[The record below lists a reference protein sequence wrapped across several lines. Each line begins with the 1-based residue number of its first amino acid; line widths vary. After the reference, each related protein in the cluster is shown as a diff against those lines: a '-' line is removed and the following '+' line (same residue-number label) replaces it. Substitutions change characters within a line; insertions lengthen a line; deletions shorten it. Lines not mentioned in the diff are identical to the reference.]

1 MLENT
6 LVCESAAHM
15 TELEKAFS
23 AFNRLSNELQGS
35 YQTLQQRVARLT
47 GELEEARRATPRRR
61 RRSTAHRGAAALAAC
76 DAARRRRRR
85 RRRGR
90 IQEHNRI
97 AVEILGG
104 ALVGES
110 WQRVVTDV
118 LAEPARRPTA
128 TGITRDGRR
137 IALAA
142 SSLPQQSV
150 KIILLTDV
158 TETRAL
164 QELAARNQRLSAIG
178 KMAASLAHQI
188 RTPLA
193 GALLY
198 LSQCRSRRDERERG
212 TLLEKGIE
220 RLRHLD
226 LLVQDMLVFARGKGP
241 GERVRVADLFRAVH
255 DAAMAVKPPNA
266 HLVIHGSDVL
276 VELDG
281 NSTALTAALTNL
293 VNNAF
298 EASPDVVVTL
308 KAKLR
313 GDRVEFTVRD
323 NGPGIAPSIQSRVFE
338 PFFSTRPAGTG
349 LGLAVVKTV
358 AEAHGGDLALHSE
371 RGRGTRIDINLPRTR
386 SGRGTAAGEARRA
399 GGCMSAGTILVS
411 RRRPPAARRVGND
424 ARGGGLQRARGRRRR
439 RGAEGVRRHGRRLD
453 RQRRRDAAHR
463 WPRVAAQAAAA
474 ATLRRRCC

>member
-1 MLENT
+1 MLDNT
-6 LVCESAAHM
+6 SVCDSSGHLS
-15 TELEKAFS
+15 ELEKAFS
-23 AFNRLSNELQGS
+23 VFNRLSNELQSS

-47 GELEEARRATPRRR
+47 NELEDARRA
-61 RRSTAHRGAAALAAC
+61 SQNAAAEAERTAQRLRSLVATLPGGVVVV
-76 DAARRRRRR
+76 DD
-85 RRRGR
+85 GGE
-90 IQEHNRI
+90 IQEHNRV
-97 AVEILGG
+97 AADILGG
-104 ALVGES
+104 DLVGES
-110 WQRVVTDV
+110 WQRVVKDV
-118 LAEPARRPTA
+118 LRSPSSAD
-128 TGITRDGRR
+128 GDWLTRDGRR

-142 SSLPQQSV
+142 SSLPQESV

-212 TLLEKGIE
+212 KLLEKGIE

-241 GERVRVADLFRAVH
+241 GERVRVADLFKAVH

-266 HLVIHGSDVL
+266 YLVIHGSDAL

-281 NSTALTAALTNL
+281 NRTALTAALTNL

-298 EASPDVVVTL
+298 ESAPDVIVTL
-308 KAKLR
+308 QAKLR

-371 RGRGTRIDINLPRTR
+371 DGRGTRIEINLPRVA
-386 SGRGTAAGEARRA
+386 SADQPSPAA
-399 GGCMSAGTILVS
+399 
-411 RRRPPAARRVGND
+411 PAAR
-424 ARGGGLQRARGRRRR
+424 
-439 RGAEGVRRHGRRLD
+439 E
-453 RQRRRDAAHR
+453 
-463 WPRVAAQAAAA
+463 VA
-474 ATLRRRCC
+474 

>member
-1 MLENT
+1 MLDHT
-6 LVCESAAHM
+6 LVCDSAAQLN
-15 TELEKAFS
+15 ELEKAFS
-23 AFNRLSNELQGS
+23 AFNRLSNELQSS
-35 YQTLQQRVARLT
+35 YQALQQRVARLT
-47 GELEEARRATPRRR
+47 AELEDARRASQSAAVEAQRTAQRL
-61 RRSTAHRGAAALAAC
+61 RSLLATLPGGVVVV
-76 DAARRRRRR
+76 DDN
-85 RRRGR
+85 GE

-97 AVEILGG
+97 AAGILGCN
-104 ALVGES
+104 LVGES
-110 WQRVVTDV
+110 WQRVVKDV
-118 LAEPARRPTA
+118 LRNPTSA
-128 TGITRDGRR
+128 DGDWLTRDGRR

-142 SSLPQQSV
+142 SSLPQESV

-212 TLLEKGIE
+212 KLLEKGIE

-266 HLVIHGSDVL
+266 YLVIHGSDAL

-281 NSTALTAALTNL
+281 NRTALTAALTNL

-298 EASPDVVVTL
+298 ESAPDVIVTL
-308 KAKLR
+308 QAKLR

-371 RGRGTRIDINLPRTR
+371 VDRGTRIEINLPRV
-386 SGRGTAAGEARRA
+386 AAVAEP
-399 GGCMSAGTILVS
+399 L
-411 RRRPPAARRVGND
+411 PAAPT
-424 ARGGGLQRARGRRRR
+424 AR
-439 RGAEGVRRHGRRLD
+439 E
-453 RQRRRDAAHR
+453 
-463 WPRVAAQAAAA
+463 VA
-474 ATLRRRCC
+474 

>member
-1 MLENT
+1 MLDNT
-6 LVCESAAHM
+6 LVCDSAAHLS
-15 TELEKAFS
+15 ELEKAFS
-23 AFNRLSNELQGS
+23 VFNRLSNELQSS
-35 YQTLQQRVARLT
+35 YQTLQQRVAGLT
-47 GELEEARRATPRRR
+47 GELEDARRATQD
-61 RRSTAHRGAAALAAC
+61 AAAESQRTAQRLRSLLATLPGGIVVVD
-76 DAARRRRRR
+76 DA
-85 RRRGR
+85 GR
-90 IQEHNRI
+90 IQEHNPI
-97 AVEILGG
+97 AAEILGG
-104 ALVGES
+104 DLVGES
-110 WQRVVTDV
+110 WQRVVKDV
-118 LAEPARRPTA
+118 LRNPSSADGDWLTH
-128 TGITRDGRR
+128 DGRR

-142 SSLPQQSV
+142 SSLPQESL

-198 LSQCRSRRDERERG
+198 LSQCRSRRDDRERSK
-212 TLLEKGIE
+212 LLEKGIE

-241 GERVRVADLFRAVH
+241 GERVRVADLFKAVH

-298 EASPDVVVTL
+298 ESAPDVVVTL

-371 RGRGTRIDINLPRTR
+371 GGRGTRIDINLPRTAPVDR
-386 SGRGTAAGEARRA
+386 PPPAG
-399 GGCMSAGTILVS
+399 
-411 RRRPPAARRVGND
+411 PAAR
-424 ARGGGLQRARGRRRR
+424 
-439 RGAEGVRRHGRRLD
+439 E
-453 RQRRRDAAHR
+453 
-463 WPRVAAQAAAA
+463 VA
-474 ATLRRRCC
+474 

>member
-1 MLENT
+1 MLEHMS
-6 LVCESAAHM
+6 VGDSAAHLG
-15 TELEKAFS
+15 ELEKAFG
-23 AFNRLSNELQGS
+23 AFNRLSNELQSS
-35 YQTLQQRVARLT
+35 YQNLQQRVARLT
-47 GELEEARRATPRRR
+47 GQLEDARRA
-61 RRSTAHRGAAALAAC
+61 SQDAAAEAQRTAQRLRSLLATLPGGVVVV
-76 DAARRRRRR
+76 DDG
-85 RRRGR
+85 GR

-97 AVEILGG
+97 AAEILGG
-104 ALVGES
+104 ELLGEA
-110 WQRVVTDV
+110 WQRVVKEV
-118 LAEPARRPTA
+118 LTNPNSAD
-128 TGITRDGRR
+128 GDWLTRDGRR

-142 SSLPQQSV
+142 SSLPQESV

-198 LSQCRSRRDERERG
+198 LSQCRSRRDDRG
-212 TLLEKGIE
+212 MLLEKGIE

-241 GERVRVADLFRAVH
+241 GERVRVADLFKEVY

-281 NSTALTAALTNL
+281 NRTALAAALTNL

-298 EASPDVVVTL
+298 EAAPDVIVTL
-308 KAKLR
+308 KAKLL

-371 RGRGTRIDINLPRTR
+371 LERGTRIELNL
-386 SGRGTAAGEARRA
+386 
-399 GGCMSAGTILVS
+399 
-411 RRRPPAARRVGND
+411 
-424 ARGGGLQRARGRRRR
+424 
-439 RGAEGVRRHGRRLD
+439 
-453 RQRRRDAAHR
+453 
-463 WPRVAAQAAAA
+463 PRVAAVDTQLPAAPAA
-474 ATLRRRCC
+474 REVA

>member
-1 MLENT
+1 MLDNT
-6 LVCESAAHM
+6 LVCDSAAHLS
-15 TELEKAFS
+15 ELEKAFS
-23 AFNRLSNELQGS
+23 VFNRLSNELQSS
-35 YQTLQQRVARLT
+35 YQTLQQRVAGLT
-47 GELEEARRATPRRR
+47 GELEDARRATEV
-61 RRSTAHRGAAALAAC
+61 AAAESQRTAQRLRSLLATLPGGIVVVD
-76 DAARRRRRR
+76 DA
-85 RRRGR
+85 GR
-90 IQEHNRI
+90 IQEHNPI
-97 AVEILGG
+97 AAEILG
-104 ALVGES
+104 AELVGES
-110 WQRVVTDV
+110 WQRVVKDV
-118 LAEPARRPTA
+118 LRNPSSADGDWLTH
-128 TGITRDGRR
+128 DGRR

-142 SSLPQQSV
+142 SSLPQESL

-198 LSQCRSRRDERERG
+198 LSQCRSRRDDRERSK
-212 TLLEKGIE
+212 LLEKGIE

-241 GERVRVADLFRAVH
+241 GERVRVADLFKAVH

-298 EASPDVVVTL
+298 ESAPDVVVTL

-371 RGRGTRIDINLPRTR
+371 GGRGTRIDINLPRT
-386 SGRGTAAGEARRA
+386 APVDLPPPAG
-399 GGCMSAGTILVS
+399 
-411 RRRPPAARRVGND
+411 PAAR
-424 ARGGGLQRARGRRRR
+424 
-439 RGAEGVRRHGRRLD
+439 E
-453 RQRRRDAAHR
+453 
-463 WPRVAAQAAAA
+463 VA
-474 ATLRRRCC
+474 

>member
-1 MLENT
+1 MPDT
-6 LVCESAAHM
+6 TVCDSTAHLS
-15 TELEKAFS
+15 ELEKAFGV
-23 AFNRLSNELQGS
+23 FNRLSNELQQS

-47 GELEEARRATPRRR
+47 NELEDARRA
-61 RRSTAHRGAAALAAC
+61 SQAAAAEAHRTAQRLRSLVATLPGGVVVVD
-76 DAARRRRRR
+76 DA
-85 RRRGR
+85 GE

-97 AVEILGG
+97 AAEILGG
-104 ALVGES
+104 PLVGES
-110 WQRVVTDV
+110 WQRVVKDV
-118 LAEPARRPTA
+118 LRTPTSA
-128 TGITRDGRR
+128 DGDWLTRDGRR

-142 SSLPQQSV
+142 SSLPQESV

-212 TLLEKGIE
+212 KLLEKGIE
-220 RLRHLD
+220 RLKHLD

-241 GERVRVADLFRAVH
+241 GERVRVADLFKAVH

-266 HLVIHGSDVL
+266 FLVIHGSDAL

-281 NSTALTAALTNL
+281 NRTALTAALTNL

-298 EASPDVVVTL
+298 EAAPDVIVTL
-308 KAKLR
+308 QAKLR

-371 RGRGTRIDINLPRTR
+371 DGRGTRIEINLPRV
-386 SGRGTAAGEARRA
+386 AAVDAA
-399 GGCMSAGTILVS
+399 LPAA
-411 RRRPPAARRVGND
+411 PAAR
-424 ARGGGLQRARGRRRR
+424 
-439 RGAEGVRRHGRRLD
+439 E
-453 RQRRRDAAHR
+453 
-463 WPRVAAQAAAA
+463 VA
-474 ATLRRRCC
+474 

>member
-1 MLENT
+1 
-6 LVCESAAHM
+6 
-15 TELEKAFS
+15 
-23 AFNRLSNELQGS
+23 
-35 YQTLQQRVARLT
+35 
-47 GELEEARRATPRRR
+47 
-61 RRSTAHRGAAALAAC
+61 
-76 DAARRRRRR
+76 
-85 RRRGR
+85 
-90 IQEHNRI
+90 
-97 AVEILGG
+97 
-104 ALVGES
+104 
-110 WQRVVTDV
+110 QRVVKDV
-118 LAEPARRPTA
+118 LRNPTSA
-128 TGITRDGRR
+128 DGDWLTRDGRR

-142 SSLPQQSV
+142 SSLPQESV

-158 TETRAL
+158 TDTRAL

-212 TLLEKGIE
+212 KLLEKGIE

-241 GERVRVADLFRAVH
+241 GERVRVADLFKAVH

-266 HLVIHGSDVL
+266 YLVIHGSDAL

-281 NSTALTAALTNL
+281 NRTALTAALTNL

-298 EASPDVVVTL
+298 EAAPDVIVTL
-308 KAKLR
+308 QAKLR

-371 RGRGTRIDINLPRTR
+371 IDRGTRIEINLPRVAPAATPAPAA
-386 SGRGTAAGEARRA
+386 TAARE
-399 GGCMSAGTILVS
+399 
-411 RRRPPAARRVGND
+411 
-424 ARGGGLQRARGRRRR
+424 
-439 RGAEGVRRHGRRLD
+439 
-453 RQRRRDAAHR
+453 
-463 WPRVAAQAAAA
+463 VA
-474 ATLRRRCC
+474 

>member
-47 GELEEARRATPRRR
+47 GELEVARRASQEAASAAQR
-61 RRSTAHRGAAALAAC
+61 TAERLRTLLATLPGGVVVV
-76 DAARRRRRR
+76 DDG
-85 RRRGR
+85 GR

-97 AVEILGG
+97 AVEILGD

-110 WQRVVTDV
+110 WQRVVKDV
-118 LAEPARRPTA
+118 LQSPTSA
-128 TGITRDGRR
+128 DGDWHTRDGRR

-142 SSLPQQSV
+142 SSLPQESV

-298 EASPDVVVTL
+298 EASPDVIVTL

-371 RGRGTRIDINLPRTR
+371 GGRGTRIDINLPRT
-386 SGRGTAAGEARRA
+386 AGVAEPLPAKPVAR
-399 GGCMSAGTILVS
+399 
-411 RRRPPAARRVGND
+411 
-424 ARGGGLQRARGRRRR
+424 
-439 RGAEGVRRHGRRLD
+439 E
-453 RQRRRDAAHR
+453 
-463 WPRVAAQAAAA
+463 VA
-474 ATLRRRCC
+474 

>member
-1 MLENT
+1 MLEHT
-6 LVCESAAHM
+6 LVSESAAHM
-15 TELEKAFS
+15 TELEKAFG
-23 AFNRLSNELQGS
+23 AFNRLSNELQSS

-47 GELEEARRATPRRR
+47 GELEEARRASQEAASAAQR
-61 RRSTAHRGAAALAAC
+61 TAERLRTLLATLPGGVVVV
-76 DAARRRRRR
+76 DD
-85 RRRGR
+85 GGQ

-97 AVEILGG
+97 AAEILGHS
-104 ALVGES
+104 LVGES
-110 WQRVVTDV
+110 WQRVVKDV
-118 LAEPARRPTA
+118 LQSPTSA
-128 TGITRDGRR
+128 DGDWSTRDGRR

-142 SSLPQQSV
+142 SSLPQESV

-198 LSQCRSRRDERERG
+198 LSQCRSRRDDRERG

-298 EASPDVVVTL
+298 EASPDVIVTL

-371 RGRGTRIDINLPRTR
+371 GGRGTRIDMNLPRT
-386 SGRGTAAGEARRA
+386 AAVAEPLPAK
-399 GGCMSAGTILVS
+399 S
-411 RRRPPAARRVGND
+411 AAR
-424 ARGGGLQRARGRRRR
+424 
-439 RGAEGVRRHGRRLD
+439 E
-453 RQRRRDAAHR
+453 
-463 WPRVAAQAAAA
+463 VA
-474 ATLRRRCC
+474 

>member
-1 MLENT
+1 MLEHT
-6 LVCESAAHM
+6 LVGDSAAHLG
-15 TELEKAFS
+15 ELEKAFS
-23 AFNRLSNELQGS
+23 AFNRLSNELQSS

-47 GELEEARRATPRRR
+47 SQLEDARRA
-61 RRSTAHRGAAALAAC
+61 SQDAAAEAQRTAQRLRSLLATLPGGVVVV
-76 DAARRRRRR
+76 DDG
-85 RRRGR
+85 GR

-97 AVEILGG
+97 AAEILGG
-104 ALVGES
+104 ELLGEA
-110 WQRVVTDV
+110 WQRVVKEV
-118 LAEPARRPTA
+118 LINPNSAD
-128 TGITRDGRR
+128 GDWLTRDGRR

-142 SSLPQQSV
+142 SSLPQESV

-198 LSQCRSRRDERERG
+198 LSQCRSRRDDRG
-212 TLLEKGIE
+212 VLLEKGIE

-241 GERVRVADLFRAVH
+241 GERVRVADLFKAVY

-281 NSTALTAALTNL
+281 NRTALAAALTNL

-298 EASPDVVVTL
+298 EAAPDVIVTL

-371 RGRGTRIDINLPRTR
+371 LERGTRIDFNL
-386 SGRGTAAGEARRA
+386 
-399 GGCMSAGTILVS
+399 
-411 RRRPPAARRVGND
+411 
-424 ARGGGLQRARGRRRR
+424 
-439 RGAEGVRRHGRRLD
+439 
-453 RQRRRDAAHR
+453 
-463 WPRVAAQAAAA
+463 PRVAAVDTQLPAAPVTREVA
-474 ATLRRRCC
+474 